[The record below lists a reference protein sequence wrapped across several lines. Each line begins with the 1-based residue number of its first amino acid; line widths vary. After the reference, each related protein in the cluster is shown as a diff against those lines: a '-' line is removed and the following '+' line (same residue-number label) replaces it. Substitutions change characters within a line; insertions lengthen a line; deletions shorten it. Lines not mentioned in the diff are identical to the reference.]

1 MFVKIGRKARINVDE
16 ISEYDIHYSEGYG
29 KWYLTVYFRNSEHSS
44 PFTCGDEHEAYEML
58 AKLDVAVGLSP
69 VIGEMK
75 LSSSIL
81 EED

>member
-1 MFVKIGRKARINVDE
+1 MFIKIGRKARVNVDE
-16 ISEYDIHYSEGYG
+16 INEYNIHYSEGY
-29 KWYLTVYFRNSEHSS
+29 KRWYLTIHFRNSEHSS
-44 PFTCGDEHEAYEML
+44 TFTCDDEHEAYEIL

>member
-1 MFVKIGRKARINVDE
+1 MFIKIGRKARVNIDE
-16 ISEYDIHYSEGYG
+16 ISEYNIHYSEGYG
-29 KWYLTVYFRNSEHSS
+29 KWYLTIHFRNSEHSS
-44 PFTCGDEHEAYEML
+44 TFTCDDEHEAYEIL